1 VWRTEYGADPALI
14 GSSVTLGRRSFTVV
28 GVMPPAFGPAGT
40 QMAGFWAPLAAAA
53 DFGLEEPRREPD
65 TARLWAV
72 GRLREKGAEAQVSA
86 WLEVWLGRRYKAGSP
101 DAPRAVTLESLATM
115 LPLTDKTLAL
125 LTVILSSF
133 GLVLLVACANVT
145 NLLLARTL
153 ARQRELAVRLSL
165 GSSRWRVMR
174 QLTIESLMLA
184 APAAALAFA
193 MTLATARAFPALV
206 IGTFPEGIGP
216 VEVLLAPLDPD
227 PRVIAFLCV
236 GAVLAAIVVA
246 LAPAARMAR
255 LELSRASRGEAAWD
269 TRRSRLRTGLVAV
282 QIGACLLFLVG
293 ATALV
298 DETRRLTD
306 SGSGLSYER
315 VASVRLPDRLRVA
328 VATRLAAD
336 ASVAGVGA
344 AWEPPM
350 TGPLPKVNVLASE
363 TRIARP
369 SGFLVVSPEY
379 FSLFEVHVVRGRVF
393 TAAEGDDEA
402 PLALVSAATAQALWP
417 GLDPIGRTL
426 DLLGAADSPQRRVP
440 EHRNVRVIGV
450 VEDVGSGS
458 LIEGP
463 DSTCI
468 YFATG
473 IRAAAPV
480 SLLVRGRSDSVATL
494 RDSVTAAVNSL
505 EPDAVYQFFSLSQMV
520 GAAAWVFGALSTT
533 ASILGVVGL
542 LLAFSGTYA
551 VVSFLAA
558 QRSREFGVRMALGA
572 TVSSI
577 VGGMLTETLR
587 TAAIGLAGGVVLA
600 MGFARLAS
608 SILES
613 VPVFA
618 PRPYAVGMVIVLAST
633 IAAGLVPAVRAARI
647 DPSRALRVE

>member
-1 VWRTEYGADPALI
+1 
-14 GSSVTLGRRSFTVV
+14 
-28 GVMPPAFGPAGT
+28 
-40 QMAGFWAPLAAAA
+40 
-53 DFGLEEPRREPD
+53 
-65 TARLWAV
+65 
-72 GRLREKGAEAQVSA
+72 
-86 WLEVWLGRRYKAGSP
+86 
-101 DAPRAVTLESLATM
+101 
-115 LPLTDKTLAL
+115 
-125 LTVILSSF
+125 
-133 GLVLLVACANVT
+133 
-145 NLLLARTL
+145 
-153 ARQRELAVRLSL
+153 
-165 GSSRWRVMR
+165 
-174 QLTIESLMLA
+174 
-184 APAAALAFA
+184 
-193 MTLATARAFPALV
+193 
-206 IGTFPEGIGP
+206 
-216 VEVLLAPLDPD
+216 
-227 PRVIAFLCV
+227 
-236 GAVLAAIVVA
+236 
-246 LAPAARMAR
+246 
-255 LELSRASRGEAAWD
+255 
-269 TRRSRLRTGLVAV
+269 
-282 QIGACLLFLVG
+282 
-293 ATALV
+293 
-298 DETRRLTD
+298 
-306 SGSGLSYER
+306 
-315 VASVRLPDRLRVA
+315 
-328 VATRLAAD
+328 
-336 ASVAGVGA
+336 
-344 AWEPPM
+344 
-350 TGPLPKVNVLASE
+350 
-363 TRIARP
+363 
-369 SGFLVVSPEY
+369 
-379 FSLFEVHVVRGRVF
+379 
-393 TAAEGDDEA
+393 
-402 PLALVSAATAQALWP
+402 
-417 GLDPIGRTL
+417 
-426 DLLGAADSPQRRVP
+426 
-440 EHRNVRVIGV
+440 VRVIGV